1 MSEEHDLIDI
11 SQPVTPQ
18 AGVFEGDT
26 PFTFTWKWD
35 QRAGASCN
43 VAEVTCEVLD
53 PGTPIDLIVVVDVSH
68 SMSAA
73 DVAPTRIGRARE
85 LLAQI
90 LEERVADR
98 VALSLFADWPFALV
112 PLTDDP
118 AIIDF
123 FTPWVAPEL
132 VSMRDQGTSLAS
144 TVVHAVETWE
154 ERLREGSAP
163 IVLIVSD
170 GEAHGASEE
179 VLASVN
185 AAMDSGLRVWTA
197 GVGTPEGAP
206 LYDALRVDD
215 MVGFAAGAKGL
226 RGAARRAAVKAA
238 LAACDLDD
246 WRERRV
252 GQLSKGTR
260 QRVGLA
266 QALLGAPRLL
276 LLDEATSGLDPLQA
290 RDARQRI
297 RAEAEGRGT
306 IFSTHVLGEAAA
318 LCTRVVILREGR
330 VVAEHRPA
338 ADGAAARAAELEAVF
353 LAALDAPGTEGEGA
367 RS

>member
-1 MSEEHDLIDI
+1 MPE
-11 SQPVTPQ
+11 T
-18 AGVFEGDT
+18 
-26 PFTFTWKWD
+26 
-35 QRAGASCN
+35 
-43 VAEVTCEVLD
+43 VL
-53 PGTPIDLIVVVDVSH
+53 
-68 SMSAA
+68 
-73 DVAPTRIGRARE
+73 
-85 LLAQI
+85 
-90 LEERVADR
+90 
-98 VALSLFADWPFALV
+98 
-112 PLTDDP
+112 
-118 AIIDF
+118 
-123 FTPWVAPEL
+123 
-132 VSMRDQGTSLAS
+132 
-144 TVVHAVETWE
+144 
-154 ERLREGSAP
+154 RLREVSKRYGRRPALRGVSLRLEQGEILGLVGPNGSGKTTALR
-163 IVLIVSD
+163 IAA
-170 GEAHGASEE
+170 G
-179 VLASVN
+179 VLACDGGAVEWGGSPVP
-185 AAMDSGLRVWTA
+185 AAEGL
-197 GVGTPEGAP
+197 GYLPEGAP